1 MTDAS
6 TGSLTLF
13 VCGEPH
19 RGDDGAAFHAIE
31 RLAPALRG
39 RLHIVCAGQL
49 DVQHLLDL
57 APDAAC
63 IVIDAVAG
71 IAPGRLVH
79 APLDEMA
86 ETARGSAGI
95 GVRSSHQLPLQQTLA
110 LASLLRGA
118 PLRGSFIGV
127 GGESFAPGAGLSPAV
142 AAAISPFAAAINVE
156 VERVA
161 ADVAVVCAS

>member
-1 MTDAS
+1 MTNAS

-19 RGDDGAAFHAIE
+19 RGDDGAAFHALD

-39 RLHIVCAGQL
+39 RLHIVRAGQL

-57 APDAAC
+57 ASDAAC

-79 APLDEMA
+79 APLDEVA
-86 ETARGSAGI
+86 EIAHGSAGI
-95 GVRSSHQLPLQQTLA
+95 GVRSSHQLPLQQSLG

-142 AAAISPFAAAINVE
+142 AAAIPHFAAAISAE
-156 VERVA
+156 VERIAASVA
-161 ADVAVVCAS
+161 AACAS